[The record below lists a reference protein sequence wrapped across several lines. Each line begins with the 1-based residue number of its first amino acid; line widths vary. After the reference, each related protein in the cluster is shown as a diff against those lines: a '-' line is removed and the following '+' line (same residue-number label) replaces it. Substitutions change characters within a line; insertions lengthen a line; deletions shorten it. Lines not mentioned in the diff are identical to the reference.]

1 MLDGYTT
8 TDRYPYSDP
17 VPGMGNYIRNSVKV
31 TIDAYDGSVTFYRAD
46 DTDPI
51 VRAYGGAFPGLLKP
65 LDKMPEVLRRHIPY
79 PEGFFAIKAR
89 KYANYELLAPRV
101 FYNTMHLCYLARGPI
116 GG

>member
-1 MLDGYTT
+1 QIAPFFKFDRDPYMVIDDDGRQIWMLDGYTT

-51 VRAYGGAFPGLLKP
+51 VR
-65 LDKMPEVLRRHIPY
+65 
-79 PEGFFAIKAR
+79 
-89 KYANYELLAPRV
+89 
-101 FYNTMHLCYLARGPI
+101 
-116 GG
+116 